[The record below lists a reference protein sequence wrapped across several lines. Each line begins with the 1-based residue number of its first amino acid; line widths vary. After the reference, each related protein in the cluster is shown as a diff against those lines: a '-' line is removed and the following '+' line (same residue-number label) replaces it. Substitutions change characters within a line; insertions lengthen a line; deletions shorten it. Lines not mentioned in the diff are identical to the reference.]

1 MKKLITI
8 ITILSFVVSCK
19 ITKLEIT
26 KPEEELNFL
35 NIIKNFKSLDVSNEG
50 KTVKIENETYN
61 FQKDMGIFYGL
72 YKKEKSDDSEY
83 MILCCLLNTNNK
95 AMLTTFNEDHKKAL
109 DEIINE
115 IGNVGWAWAVSTIFS
130 DEDYTAENISKNAKQ
145 GNINISKE
153 KIDNIQKI
161 IDDKTT
167 VNTNNKRFGN
177 FKTIP

>member
-61 FQKDMGIFYGL
+61 FIFL
-72 YKKEKSDDSEY
+72 
-83 MILCCLLNTNNK
+83 ILN
-95 AMLTTFNEDHKKAL
+95 
-109 DEIINE
+109 
-115 IGNVGWAWAVSTIFS
+115 
-130 DEDYTAENISKNAKQ
+130 
-145 GNINISKE
+145 
-153 KIDNIQKI
+153 
-161 IDDKTT
+161 
-167 VNTNNKRFGN
+167 
-177 FKTIP
+177 